1 MHLPQPRFK
10 KFRKGF
16 NITPILRRYASIK
29 TFGLLSH
36 LTGYL
41 FNNDALTFTCRITGF
56 ILEFNSKK

>member
-16 NITPILRRYASIK
+16 NIPPILRRYASIK

-36 LTGYL
+36 LTDYL
-41 FNNDALTFTCRITGF
+41 FNNDALHSLVESQ
-56 ILEFNSKK
+56 ILF